1 MVEHLRRGEPAL
13 EIALDAGQ
21 VLMHPFILGELACG
35 NLNRRIEVLSLMR
48 ELPRAP
54 VALDDETLEF
64 IDRRKLTGRGIGYV
78 DVHLL
83 ASAVLAGSA
92 QLWTRD
98 RRLASVAKE
107 LGHRFVAP

>member
-13 EIALDAGQ
+13 EIALGAGQ

-35 NLNRRIEVLSLMR
+35 NLSRRVEVLSLMR
-48 ELPRAP
+48 ELPQAP
-54 VALDDETLEF
+54 VALGVETLEF
-64 IDRRKLTGRGIGYV
+64 IDRRKLMGRGIGYV

-83 ASAVLAGSA
+83 ASAVPTGSA

-98 RRLASVAKE
+98 RRLASVAEE
-107 LGHRFVAP
+107 LGHGFVAL